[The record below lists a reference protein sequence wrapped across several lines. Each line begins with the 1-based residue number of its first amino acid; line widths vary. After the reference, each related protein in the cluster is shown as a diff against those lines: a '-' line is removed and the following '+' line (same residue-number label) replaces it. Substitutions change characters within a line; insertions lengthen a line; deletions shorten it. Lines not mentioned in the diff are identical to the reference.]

1 MPTRVNDV
9 TLENRISQI
18 IESKREDL
26 VDISNQIWN
35 FAETRFEEYQSAEL
49 LCQGLERE
57 GFSVERGVG
66 GIPTAF
72 IGSVGSGS
80 PVVAI
85 LGEFDALSGLSQ
97 QPGSAVKTPIQQGGN
112 GHGCGHNLLGTGAF
126 AAAIALKQMV
136 EELRMPGTIRYYGC
150 PGEEGGSGKTY
161 MVRAGLFDD
170 VDFSVT
176 WHPMGHNGIM
186 AARSLANY
194 QVYYRFKGTSSHAAA
209 SPHLGRS
216 ALDAVELM
224 NVGVNYLR
232 EHVIPEAR
240 LHYAVTNAGGRS
252 PNVVQAE
259 ADVLYLIRAPKVSQ
273 VEEIYQRV
281 CNIARGAALMTDTE
295 VEIVFDK
302 ACSNLVQNKT
312 LEDVMQ
318 EKFTIFGI
326 PDYDEH
332 ELEFAKNLRATLSD
346 AERGSVRDPAIRD
359 KDIADK
365 ISPPEALSEATSGGY
380 GSTDVGDVSWV
391 TPTAQCNTACWVVGT
406 TAHTWQVV
414 TIGATSIAHKGML
427 LAGKVMAATALEM
440 MQNPSLL
447 EAAKAE
453 LKERIGNET
462 YVCPIPAEVLP
473 AASR

>member
-1 MPTRVNDV
+1 MEQRVSD
-9 TLENRISQI
+9 I
-18 IESKREDL
+18 IEAKRDTLIELSDT
-26 VDISNQIWN
+26 IWGIP
-35 FAETRFEEYQSAEL
+35 ETRFEEFQSAEL
-49 LCQGLERE
+49 LCQALEQE
-57 GFSVERGVG
+57 GFAVERGVA
-66 GIPTAF
+66 GIETAF
-72 IGSVGSGS
+72 IGTFGSGA
-80 PVVAI
+80 PVVAV

-97 QPGSAVKTPIQQGGN
+97 EGGSAVKSPVQKGGN
-112 GHGCGHNLLGTGAF
+112 GHGCGHNLLGTASL
-126 AAAIALKQMV
+126 AAVIALKQVM
-136 EELRMPGTIRYYGC
+136 EEEGIPGTVRYYGC

-186 AARSLANY
+186 AANSLANY
-194 QVYYRFKGTSSHAAA
+194 QVYYRFRGISSHAAA

-240 LHYAVTNAGGRS
+240 MHYAVTNTGGRS

-281 CNIARGAALMTDTE
+281 CNIARGAALMTDTT

-318 EKFTIFGI
+318 EKFERLGL
-326 PDYDEH
+326 PDYDTD
-332 ELEFAKNLRATLSD
+332 ELAFAAALRATLSD
-346 AERGSVRDPAIRD
+346 AEKNSVKDPAIRN
-359 KDIADK
+359 KDIADR
-365 ISPPEALSEATSGGY
+365 ISPPEELSVAASAGN
-380 GSTDVGDVSWV
+380 GSTDVGDVSLV

-414 TIGATSIAHKGML
+414 SIGRTSIAHKGML
-427 LAGKVMAATALEM
+427 HAGKVMAATALEV
-440 MQNPSLL
+440 MQSPVLI
-447 EAAKAE
+447 EQAKAE
-453 LKERIGNET
+453 LKQRLGAEK
-462 YVCPIPAEVLP
+462 YVSPIPPEVQP